1 MASRA
6 RVGPKSLVTGSRQT
20 RDAELWTLGAWID
33 VEMLPEPNVTVLGR
47 DPAQRKFNINC
58 NAFQQDALVS
68 FNGWQYSSFYTFLQS
83 EPSGAAA
90 SEPPEPLYVHLGRRQ
105 LPRGSWEVMVLDD
118 YPQTTDDGHNTVQM
132 GICPG
137 DGTIH
142 LSYDHHC
149 DVLVFTLGLLSR
161 RCRRE
166 LEIKLTMR
174 QSQIPL
180 LGPRTRH
187 ESRQVRV
194 DIGPLHADA
203 GLPPRSALH
212 APPFRIC
219 DLPTLWLPRR

>member
-1 MASRA
+1 
-6 RVGPKSLVTGSRQT
+6 
-20 RDAELWTLGAWID
+20 
-33 VEMLPEPNVTVLGR
+33 MLPEPSVTVLGR

-90 SEPPEPLYVHLGRRQ
+90 SGPSQPLYVHLGRRQ
-105 LPRGSWEVMVLDD
+105 LPHGSWEVMVLDD

-137 DGTIH
+137 DGTVH

-149 DVLVFTLGLLSR
+149 DVLVFTLGMLSVVFGASWWSTV
-161 RCRRE
+161 
-166 LEIKLTMR
+166 KLTVR

-203 GLPPRSALH
+203 RLPPGSALY
-212 APPFRIC
+212 APPFRIR
-219 DLPTLWLPRR
+219 DVPTLWLPRR